1 MFDDDEAFPN
11 SERLFKEALAEPDPV
26 PLLSKLLKKH
36 QTHPVVYELV
46 LIYIEEVE
54 ENPSRAHHLASS
66 MSSFV
71 RMYDS
76 PDKPSFGTETLADV
90 VADELAG
97 HHFKPI
103 HRAEKI
109 KGYSPNNT
117 YLLYSLL
124 SGLSLKYGLTS
135 SPDMY
140 GAIEDG
146 LDARPGSDDAQ
157 ELVVG
162 TCIQLL
168 LHGSEIVTEK
178 PGSYRKTAQQV
189 ASKLKAQK
197 AMGTVKDPHAIE
209 LLEVYNLFQDGENRL
224 MQYPLARNSAC

>member
-11 SERLFKEALAEPDPV
+11 SERLFKEALAKPDPV
-26 PLLSKLLKKH
+26 PCLSKLLKKH
-36 QTHPVVYELV
+36 QTLPVVYELV
-46 LIYIEEVE
+46 IIYMEEVE
-54 ENPSRAHHLASS
+54 ENPSRGHHLASS
-66 MSSFV
+66 MSNLV
-71 RMYDS
+71 GMYDS

-97 HHFKPI
+97 HHFKSV
-103 HRAEKI
+103 HGAEKI
-109 KGYSPNNT
+109 KGYSPNNA
-117 YLLYSLL
+117 YLLNSFL

-135 SPDMY
+135 SPGMY
-140 GAIEDG
+140 TAIKRG
-146 LDARPGSDDAQ
+146 LDARSGSDDDAQ

-178 PGSYRKTAQQV
+178 VGSYRTTAQQV

-209 LLEVYNLFQDGENRL
+209 LLEVHI
-224 MQYPLARNSAC
+224 